1 MPPYE
6 NLTFI
11 SNFHLAQ
18 DTFVLTIYSFD
29 LHVLSTPPAFV
40 LSQDQTL
47 LLNGDNCA
55 LAHFQIKFEKFRLFA
70 CSRLLATKRKSHSV
84 GDFVA
89 SQSGFVLESLLF
101 HCGDFQ
107 FVLRRTKFYALQN
120 WKLICIYDNIY
131 CQNIFQSTPLEKLF
145 VNQLDWLKFELISHI
160 HLCFPFGSI
169 TNIDF

>member
-1 MPPYE
+1 M
-6 NLTFI
+6 LD
-11 SNFHLAQ
+11 A
-18 DTFVLTIYSFD
+18 FVLTIYSFD

-47 LLNGDNCA
+47 LLIGDNCA

-101 HCGDFQ
+101 HGGDFQ

-120 WKLICIYDNIY
+120 
-131 CQNIFQSTPLEKLF
+131 
-145 VNQLDWLKFELISHI
+145 
-160 HLCFPFGSI
+160 
-169 TNIDF
+169 